1 MPFSFCSTAACV
13 SVPAA
18 ALPSPGRPP
27 PPAAL
32 RSDYRKPAWA
42 ACPVAA
48 AGCPRHRPPDPIGS
62 PHRGSEVAD
71 TVLDLINGIGTD
83 TVGWFNGI
91 SNGQAL
97 GTSTIG

>member
-1 MPFSFCSTAACV
+1 M
-13 SVPAA
+13 
-18 ALPSPGRPP
+18 
-27 PPAAL
+27 
-32 RSDYRKPAWA
+32 
-42 ACPVAA
+42 
-48 AGCPRHRPPDPIGS
+48 
-62 PHRGSEVAD
+62 AD